1 MRNLI
6 NSVVTSILELEGDAL
21 DTTKPNKAVALSARS
36 AKLDPRRIIFLN
48 RLRPE
53 HLDALVAENGDDRER
68 SDDDHVI
75 VVALSESAS
84 NLSCVI
90 ERTSFLLHDRVLA
103 VHLPKRF
110 NLPGMGLVSG
120 HPQDFLHWQYLL
132 FWNVQ
137 SKEYYIANIC
147 FCLSLFFHQ
156 FSHGIFQTAKRHV
169 VHRKNLFNICDSSR
183 IIPLIVVSFSDW
195 VNPNHMIKSSSQLLK

>member
-1 MRNLI
+1 
-6 NSVVTSILELEGDAL
+6 VSILELEGDTL
-21 DTTKPNKAVALSARS
+21 DTTKPYEAEPLSARS
-36 AKLDPRRIIFLN
+36 AKLNLRWIVFFDRF
-48 RLRPE
+48 RPE
-53 HLDALVAENGDDRER
+53 HLDALVAENGDDRKR

-75 VVALSESAS
+75 VVALSEPTSD
-84 NLSCVI
+84 LSRVI
-90 ERTSFLLHDRVLA
+90 ERTGFLLHDRVLA

-110 NLPGMGLVSG
+110 NLSGMRLVSG

-169 VHRKNLFNICDSSR
+169 VHRKNFFNFCDSSR

-195 VNPNHMIKSSSQLLK
+195 VNPNYMIKSSSQLLK